1 MVGGSRFSVFGRPLL
16 DSVKVEATV
25 VEKTTTYPELEYI
38 RDNHNHIKV
47 INCTFWSHFSFPRLK
62 MRPSYA
68 DVSGL
73 SEEMTVLRINE
84 ISAKDL
90 LSEPSS

>member
-47 INCTFWSHFSFPRLK
+47 INCTFWFHFFISHGSKCALHMLMFQ
-62 MRPSYA
+62 
-68 DVSGL
+68 G
-73 SEEMTVLRINE
+73 
-84 ISAKDL
+84 
-90 LSEPSS
+90 